1 MWPLLRPRVA
11 ARATY
16 PPQNASLN
24 RPVVGDAHLDLPL
37 LNNFRMLSV
46 FALLY
51 ERFRSCAILEC
62 HVRERTFTDGVDVDF
77 CVRCSVRR
85 SSWLHKK
92 VIPNP
97 RYYKHSTEPKNS
109 FHRFYCTT
117 YDAATLLKLT
127 AISN

>member
-1 MWPLLRPRVA
+1 MSPLLRPRVV

-24 RPVVGDAHLDLPL
+24 PPVVGDAHLDFPL
-37 LNNFRMLSV
+37 LNHFRMLSV

-62 HVRERTFTDGVDVDF
+62 HVCQGAIADGIDIDF
-77 CVRCSVRR
+77 CVRRSVRR
-85 SSWLHKK
+85 RGWLHKE

-109 FHRFYCTT
+109 FHMFVLYHP
-117 YDAATLLKLT
+117 
-127 AISN
+127 